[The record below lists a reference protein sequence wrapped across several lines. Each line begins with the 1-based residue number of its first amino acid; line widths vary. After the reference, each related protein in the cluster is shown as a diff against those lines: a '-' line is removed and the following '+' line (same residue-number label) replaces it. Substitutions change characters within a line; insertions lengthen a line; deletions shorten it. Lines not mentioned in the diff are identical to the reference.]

1 MASIA
6 ATPSVSASVLHTRVP
21 MDPAAPVTISVSIAS
36 LNFWLLCFAL
46 LLGTSTLPKK
56 AFLGDFSS
64 SFQLSLEK
72 QRQNSDGLGL
82 WLNFLR

>member
-36 LNFWLLCFAL
+36 LNFWLLCFRFAL
-46 LLGTSTLPKK
+46 RYLHFT
-56 AFLGDFSS
+56 
-64 SFQLSLEK
+64 
-72 QRQNSDGLGL
+72 
-82 WLNFLR
+82 